1 MKVKSADPQI
11 QRIHWENADRMLL
24 ASFVSGLIG
33 SRGHQVRIS
42 QPRSVEE
49 ALKIALPVQEADRQE
64 RFHESF
70 DMNMSYRLAFCKTI
84 AHLMSHNNRRQLP
97 RRK

>member
-1 MKVKSADPQI
+1 MNIVFPTRLSTYLPFTG
-11 QRIHWENADRMLL
+11 LL
-24 ASFVSGLIG
+24 PLTLVTRVVALILIVFLC
-33 SRGHQVRIS
+33 S
-42 QPRSVEE
+42 
-49 ALKIALPVQEADRQE
+49 LLLLL
-64 RFHESF
+64 FF